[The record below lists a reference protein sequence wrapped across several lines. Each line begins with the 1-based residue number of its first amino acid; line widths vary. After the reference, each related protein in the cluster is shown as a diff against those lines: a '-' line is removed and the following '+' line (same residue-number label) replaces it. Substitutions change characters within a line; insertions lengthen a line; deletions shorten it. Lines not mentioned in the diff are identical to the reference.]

1 MTEIW
6 SMQDSPIRLTAY
18 SHGAGCG
25 CKLSPAVLHGILSA
39 VDRSERFP
47 TLLVGNETKD
57 DAAVVDLGDGT
68 GLITTTDFFMPIVD
82 DPRTF
87 GRIAA
92 ANAISDVYAMGG
104 TPLVAI
110 AILGWPLDKLPEAV
124 AGEVVDGGRSICSE
138 AGIPLAGGHSIDCP
152 EPIFGLAV
160 TGRVPLDR
168 LRRNDGGQP
177 GDVLFLTKPLGVGM
191 ITTAEKRGAVD
202 PTDLAAAVASMQ
214 GLNTLGPALAALPGV
229 HALTDVTGFGLLG
242 HLLEMCEGA
251 GCGAELVPDA
261 VPTLHPEALRRY
273 HAAGCVPGGARRN
286 WASYSDRVESPE
298 GFTRDLLCDP
308 QTSGGLLVSA
318 SPAAA
323 PDVAT
328 LLAAAGLPHRPIGRM
343 TAAPAP
349 GSPRIRCVN
358 N

>member
-6 SMQDSPIRLTAY
+6 SMQESPIRLTAY

-202 PTDLAAAVASMQ
+202 PTDLK
-214 GLNTLGPALAALPGV
+214 GLDHRTIP
-229 HALTDVTGFGLLG
+229 
-242 HLLEMCEGA
+242 
-251 GCGAELVPDA
+251 
-261 VPTLHPEALRRY
+261 
-273 HAAGCVPGGARRN
+273 
-286 WASYSDRVESPE
+286 
-298 GFTRDLLCDP
+298 
-308 QTSGGLLVSA
+308 LLVH
-318 SPAAA
+318 PL
-323 PDVAT
+323 PEF
-328 LLAAAGLPHRPIGRM
+328 LAKKFKLDAGFEVR
-343 TAAPAP
+343 
-349 GSPRIRCVN
+349 RCSYAHHCYG
-358 N
+358 